1 MLGALAARLR
11 EGKKMLE
18 GAIGIEGWYEYQQ
31 A

>member
-18 GAIGIEGWYEYQQ
+18 GAIGIEGWYEY
-31 A
+31 